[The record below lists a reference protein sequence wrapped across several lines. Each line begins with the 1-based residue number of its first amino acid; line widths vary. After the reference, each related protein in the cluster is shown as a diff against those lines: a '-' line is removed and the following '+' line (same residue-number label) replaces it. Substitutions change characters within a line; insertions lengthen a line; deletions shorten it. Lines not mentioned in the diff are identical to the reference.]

1 MERTARGRL
10 VPDRRDL
17 NRISVILDAE
27 VKQALERLA
36 RLRGMDEDR
45 DVTMSELVREAIDE
59 YLARRRQRDRLRR
72 IAETRGEY
80 RTTR

>member
-10 VPDRRDL
+10 VPGRRDL

>member
-1 MERTARGRL
+1 MPGK
-10 VPDRRDL
+10 RDL

-72 IAETRGEY
+72 IEETRGEY

>member
-1 MERTARGRL
+1 MPGK
-10 VPDRRDL
+10 RDL

-45 DVTMSELVREAIDE
+45 DVAMSELVREAIGE
-59 YLARRRQRDRLRR
+59 YLARRSQRDRLRR
-72 IAETRGEY
+72 IAESRGEY

>member
-1 MERTARGRL
+1 MPGK
-10 VPDRRDL
+10 RDL

-27 VKQALERLA
+27 AKQALERLA

-45 DVTMSELVREAIDE
+45 DVAMSELVREAIRE
-59 YLARRRQRDRLRR
+59 YLARRSQRDRLRR
-72 IAETRGEY
+72 IAESRGEY

>member
-1 MERTARGRL
+1 MPG
-10 VPDRRDL
+10 RRDL